1 MVLNNLLNWLPFG
14 YGSYFLLSLISLPP
28 LSEGGFLFLIKHGLK
43 FCLYPVL
50 AADFIQTRCRI
61 RFLLLRN
68 MLRHIPFRV
77 IPAGTG
83 FHGTQIAF

>member
-1 MVLNNLLNWLPFG
+1 MF
-14 YGSYFLLSLISLPP
+14 
-28 LSEGGFLFLIKHGLK
+28 IKHGLK

-50 AADFIQTRCRI
+50 AADFIQTLCRI
-61 RFLLLRN
+61 HFFLLRN